1 MPLTTTSST
10 SRCLY
15 PSFSANPSLLSGL
28 QRKAPS
34 TPNLGGFQPGAVVTA
49 AAARDS
55 FIFIFYVFFPPFR
68 PQARSRSP
76 RSPRRRP
83 GQAAPSAPLPPP
95 RARLGSARPGPA
107 RPPEPCPAP
116 AARTEPPLPRLPSA
130 AAPSAFLRRA
140 GRRSGPA

>member
-95 RARLGSARPGPA
+95 GLGSAQPGPA
-107 RPPEPCPAP
+107 RPRPGCRGGGL
-116 AARTEPPLPRLPSA
+116 AARYLSFGGGRRE
-130 AAPSAFLRRA
+130 RA
-140 GRRSGPA
+140 GRYADYKSRHAPPR